1 MTRHSSSQRFYRG
14 KGERVIRIQLNGQEV
29 ELPEEVRTVSPGRR
43 NTWEWRKRS
52 LWWSE
57 TEKYSER
64 QEHDSTF
71 LAEGDSIEIV
81 HFVGGGQ

>member
-29 ELPEEVRTVSPGRR
+29 ELPEEVRTVSRLLEHLGVEKKIVVVER
-43 NTWEWRKRS
+43 NRKI
-52 LWWSE
+52 L
-57 TEKYSER
+57 ER

-71 LAEGDSIEIV
+71 LVEGDSIEIV